1 MEIAMPGPAIRTD
14 RWYDRRIRSW
24 VVQAKDA
31 DDNQIGDAVYLASER
46 EAIAE
51 ERQMK
56 LDIERGL

>member
-1 MEIAMPGPAIRTD
+1 MGRA
-14 RWYDRRIRSW
+14 S
-24 VVQAKDA
+24 QDA